1 MLVLLTSYLS
11 HFLSKQ
17 HWLLDQQVAR
27 FVVNS
32 LYKEADE
39 YCKYFK
45 FTQYIDTR

>member
-1 MLVLLTSYLS
+1 MLGLFTSYFS

-27 FVVNS
+27 FVVDS

-39 YCKYFK
+39 CCKYFK